1 MAFRYRQILM
11 AGKQKSKKVFV
22 PNKHSN
28 AITRIMSI
36 EEENDN
42 RRRLLSASPERKVD
56 KITLAQ
62 QRMKARAT
70 GGVLDTQGQ
79 HILTTNMNN
88 WSDDDASNEDDNV
101 DENFIPEGFRKQA
114 MMTIPANVKNDPTK
128 YYKFMSTYF
137 KGEAKLM
144 FKQKAQF
151 TAPLRQTL
159 IEHRPFDQMNQ
170 FKANNQYEVG
180 SRYHQTERYSMGLRE
195 QA

>member
-1 MAFRYRQILM
+1 
-11 AGKQKSKKVFV
+11 
-22 PNKHSN
+22 
-28 AITRIMSI
+28 MSI
-36 EEENDN
+36 DEENDN
-42 RRRLLSASPERKVD
+42 RRRLLSAEPEKKVD

-62 QRMKARAT
+62 QRMKLKQT

-79 HILTTNMNN
+79 QILTTMNN
-88 WSDDDASNEDDNV
+88 WSDDDADEDDNV

-114 MMTIPANVKNDPTK
+114 MMTIPEKVKKDPTK
-128 YYKFMSTYF
+128 YYKFMSNYF

-144 FKQKAQF
+144 FKQKQQF

-180 SRYHQTERYSMGLRE
+180 SRFHET
-195 QA
+195 